1 MKKTGIILGAL
12 LLAAGLTG
20 CGGEKK
26 EEAAKA
32 PEKLRIG
39 FTAYKYDDNF
49 IALYRKVVL
58 AEAEKVQDKVELTM
72 NDSQNSQQTQ
82 NDQIDVMLS
91 KGVDALAINLVDP
104 AAGQTVME
112 KIKAE
117 NVPVVFYNKKP
128 AKSVIDAYDKA
139 YYVGIDPNAQ
149 GVAQGELIAKAWKAN
164 PALDLNGDEIGRAHV

>member
-1 MKKTGIILGAL
+1 
-12 LLAAGLTG
+12 
-20 CGGEKK
+20 
-26 EEAAKA
+26 
-32 PEKLRIG
+32 
-39 FTAYKYDDNF
+39 
-49 IALYRKVVL
+49 
-58 AEAEKVQDKVELTM
+58 M

-139 YYVGIDPNAQ
+139 YYVGIVHSPYVWADSS
-149 GVAQGELIAKAWKAN
+149 
-164 PALDLNGDEIGRAHV
+164 ALAPQSVHSCQWFLLSCFQFGS